1 MVKIWTE
8 ENDDSDFDDV
18 VDDDDDDDDG
28 QDNDILLPG
37 KSGEGDMDGGGRGR
51 ESSVCHCPGIL
62 AYMVSLDYMVCMVC
76 MVYMA
81 AMMMFNK
88 DVTGCI

>member
-1 MVKIWTE
+1 MALSLMTMIMMTMVKTM
-8 ENDDSDFDDV
+8 
-18 VDDDDDDDDG
+18 
-28 QDNDILLPG
+28 LPG

-62 AYMVSLDYMVCMVC
+62 AYIVSLDYMVCMV
-76 MVYMA
+76 YMA
-81 AMMMFNK
+81 AIMMFNK

>member
-1 MVKIWTE
+1 MTMSLMTMIMMTMVKTM
-8 ENDDSDFDDV
+8 
-18 VDDDDDDDDG
+18 
-28 QDNDILLPG
+28 LPG

-62 AYMVSLDYMVCMVC
+62 AYMVSLDYMVCMV
-76 MVYMA
+76 YMA
-81 AMMMFNK
+81 AIMMFNK

>member
-1 MVKIWTE
+1 MTMSLMTMIMMTMVKTM
-8 ENDDSDFDDV
+8 
-18 VDDDDDDDDG
+18 
-28 QDNDILLPG
+28 LPG

-62 AYMVSLDYMVCMVC
+62 AYIVSLDYMVCMVC

-81 AMMMFNK
+81 AIMMFNK

>member
-1 MVKIWTE
+1 MTTSLMTMIKMTMVKTM
-8 ENDDSDFDDV
+8 
-18 VDDDDDDDDG
+18 
-28 QDNDILLPG
+28 LPG

-81 AMMMFNK
+81 AIMMFNK
-88 DVTGCI
+88 DFTGCI

>member
-1 MVKIWTE
+1 MALSLMTMIMMTMVKTM
-8 ENDDSDFDDV
+8 
-18 VDDDDDDDDG
+18 
-28 QDNDILLPG
+28 LPG

-62 AYMVSLDYMVCMVC
+62 AYMVSLDYMVCMV
-76 MVYMA
+76 YMA
-81 AMMMFNK
+81 AIMMFNK

>member
-1 MVKIWTE
+1 MTTSLMTMIMMTMVKTM
-8 ENDDSDFDDV
+8 
-18 VDDDDDDDDG
+18 
-28 QDNDILLPG
+28 LPG

-62 AYMVSLDYMVCMVC
+62 AYIVSLDYMVCMVC

-81 AMMMFNK
+81 AIMMFNK
-88 DVTGCI
+88 DFTGCI

>member
-1 MVKIWTE
+1 MTTSLMTMIMMTMVKTM
-8 ENDDSDFDDV
+8 
-18 VDDDDDDDDG
+18 
-28 QDNDILLPG
+28 LPG

-62 AYMVSLDYMVCMVC
+62 AYIVSLDYMVCMVC

-81 AMMMFNK
+81 AIMMFNK

>member
-1 MVKIWTE
+1 MMIAIMTMIMMTMVKTM
-8 ENDDSDFDDV
+8 
-18 VDDDDDDDDG
+18 
-28 QDNDILLPG
+28 LPG

-62 AYMVSLDYMVCMVC
+62 AYMVSLDYMVCMV
-76 MVYMA
+76 YMA
-81 AMMMFNK
+81 AIMMFNK

>member
-1 MVKIWTE
+1 MTMSLMTMIMMTMVKTM
-8 ENDDSDFDDV
+8 
-18 VDDDDDDDDG
+18 
-28 QDNDILLPG
+28 LPG

-62 AYMVSLDYMVCMVC
+62 AYIVSLDYMVCMV
-76 MVYMA
+76 YMA
-81 AMMMFNK
+81 AIMMFNK

>member
-1 MVKIWTE
+1 MTTSLMTMIKMTMVKTM
-8 ENDDSDFDDV
+8 
-18 VDDDDDDDDG
+18 
-28 QDNDILLPG
+28 LPG

-81 AMMMFNK
+81 AIMMFNK
-88 DVTGCI
+88 DFTSCI

>member
-1 MVKIWTE
+1 MTTSLMTMIMMTMVKTM
-8 ENDDSDFDDV
+8 
-18 VDDDDDDDDG
+18 
-28 QDNDILLPG
+28 LPG

-62 AYMVSLDYMVCMVC
+62 AYMVSLDYMVCMV
-76 MVYMA
+76 YMA
-81 AMMMFNK
+81 AIMMFNK

>member
-1 MVKIWTE
+1 MMIAIMALSLMTMIMMTMVKTM
-8 ENDDSDFDDV
+8 
-18 VDDDDDDDDG
+18 
-28 QDNDILLPG
+28 LPG

-62 AYMVSLDYMVCMVC
+62 AYMVSLDYMVCMV
-76 MVYMA
+76 YMA
-81 AMMMFNK
+81 AIMMFNK